1 MRMKQDLEV
10 KKKYILNSNRDYYIH
25 IIQEDVETTGS
36 AVHIIPEDVET
47 TGSAVHIIPENVE
60 TTGSA
65 GQILLLR
72 KKKSEYDVKS
82 DQ

>member
-1 MRMKQDLEV
+1 
-10 KKKYILNSNRDYYIH
+10 
-25 IIQEDVETTGS
+25 VETTGS

>member
-1 MRMKQDLEV
+1 MKQDLEV

-36 AVHIIPEDVET
+36 AVHIIPE
-47 TGSAVHIIPENVE
+47 NVE

-65 GQILLLR
+65 GQTLLLR